1 MSILK
6 QHIPVAA
13 SGPREVLAR
22 ITAEQ
27 MVALEAAIK
36 EEHMARW
43 NPAICQVRKPRKKEG
58 EVGFAAAVL
67 ERITKQWPDL
77 HSWLLSTDVDL
88 IKKHIWKETKGKCPH
103 EVTAAAQAN
112 EAAQQQAATEEA
124 AATVLNRI
132 PNAAGA
138 TWEQLKEFMTVVD
151 ADISTGNVGEW
162 KGHDGLPATRI
173 INRCGSWK
181 LQQQLTQA
189 QQKEIVQFETRCR
202 MNFF

>member
-1 MSILK
+1 M
-6 QHIPVAA
+6 
-13 SGPREVLAR
+13 
-22 ITAEQ
+22 
-27 MVALEAAIK
+27 
-36 EEHMARW
+36 
-43 NPAICQVRKPRKKEG
+43 
-58 EVGFAAAVL
+58 
-67 ERITKQWPDL
+67 
-77 HSWLLSTDVDL
+77 
-88 IKKHIWKETKGKCPH
+88 
-103 EVTAAAQAN
+103 
-112 EAAQQQAATEEA
+112 
-124 AATVLNRI
+124 LNRI

-162 KGHDGLPATRI
+162 KGHDGFPATRI